1 MSNSTTVRGSSG
13 PRMAAPRGGN
23 GLSGALCGLALAA
36 FVDES
41 VFHQILGW
49 HHFYDRST
57 TAVGLLSDG
66 LFHAFSFFAIVAGLF
81 LLGELRRR
89 GAFVLGRW
97 LGALLVAAGAF
108 QLYDGTVQHKLF
120 GLHQIRYGVDLT
132 AYDVTWNVVAVLV
145 IAIGV
150 LVLSRSRGRAARAAA

>member
-1 MSNSTTVRGSSG
+1 MSGSTTVRGSSG
-13 PRMAAPRGGN
+13 PRTVAPRGGN

-66 LFHAFSFFAIVAGLF
+66 IFHAFSFFAVVAGLF
-81 LLGELRRR
+81 LLAELRRR
-89 GAFVLGRW
+89 GTFVLARW
-97 LGALLVAAGAF
+97 VGALLVAAGAF

-132 AYDVTWNVVAVLV
+132 AYDIVWNIVAGLLIALGAGLLV
-145 IAIGV
+145 
-150 LVLSRSRGRAARAAA
+150 RSRTARAA

>member
-1 MSNSTTVRGSSG
+1 MSESTTVRGSSG
-13 PRMAAPRGGN
+13 PRTVAPRGGN

-66 LFHAFSFFAIVAGLF
+66 IFHAFSFFAVVAGLF
-81 LLGELRRR
+81 LLSELRRR
-89 GAFVLGRW
+89 GTFVMTRW

-132 AYDVTWNVVAVLV
+132 AYDITWNVVAVLL
-145 IAIGV
+145 IAAGALL
-150 LVLSRSRGRAARAAA
+150 LVRSRAARAAA

>member
-1 MSNSTTVRGSSG
+1 MSGSTTVRGSSG
-13 PRMAAPRGGN
+13 PRTVAPRGGN

-57 TAVGLLSDG
+57 SQVGLLSDG
-66 LFHAFSFFAIVAGLF
+66 LFHAFSFFAVVAGLF
-81 LLGELRRR
+81 LLAELRRR
-89 GAFVLGRW
+89 GTFVLVRW

-108 QLYDGTVQHKLF
+108 QLYDGTLQHKVF

-132 AYDVTWNVVAVLV
+132 AYDLTWNIVAVLL
-145 IAIGV
+145 IGIGAV
-150 LVLSRSRGRAARAAA
+150 LLVRERSRTSRAA